1 MYPSFL
7 KSITTNPLA
16 SPQNGH
22 SKPVGNTNIF
32 TRMLRGKLRYSQ
44 VGCIFRRNAGD
55 PNSIYNEKAHR
66 TNHTY
71 KILYYGWYFIGKSVV
86 RKNSLQKCQNPHRG
100 SFKHLIL

>member
-22 SKPVGNTNIF
+22 SRPVGNTNIF

-44 VGCIFRRNAGD
+44 IGCIFRRNAGD

-71 KILYYGWYFIGKSVV
+71 KILYYGWYFIGKSIV
-86 RKNSLQKCQNPHRG
+86 RKNS
-100 SFKHLIL
+100 FKNARIHTEVVLSI